1 MKTVLPLLGIFL
13 SEEVQRTEGAALAA
27 LCASAGVTA
36 ELIVHDRHTRPDA
49 RALQNIRLALLS
61 VDVIGKSTKTLLE
74 PEMQTFV
81 QTLRDA
87 PHLQWLQVPSAGM
100 DRPLYDELYDR
111 GIQLTSSAGANSKAV
126 AQTAVAGI
134 LALSRCIPLWLESQ
148 KLHRW
153 HPLRGEL
160 IPQQLDGQHA
170 VIVGTGAI
178 GQNIARTLQAMD
190 MRVTGVRRS
199 AAALPHFDEVVSFDA
214 LDSVLPTAD
223 WLVLACPLTDLTRN
237 LLHAPRLK
245 AMRRSARVINVAR
258 GEVIDEAALVNA
270 LRDGHIA
277 GAYLDVFAVE
287 PLPAES
293 PLWDLPQVLISAH
306 SAGNS
311 TGHQRN
317 VVAQFKTNLLRFIQ
331 AQSLVNEWKPR
342 VSATLINTPLDH
354 CPTFKPSDLASYS
367 VMN

>member
-1 MKTVLPLLGIFL
+1 MKTVLPPLGIFL
-13 SEEVQRTEGAALAA
+13 SQEVQRSESAALVA

-36 ELIVHDRHTRPDA
+36 ELIVHDRDTPPDA
-49 RALQNIRLALLS
+49 RALQSIRLALLS
-61 VDVIGKSTKTLLE
+61 VDVIGKSTKTMLE
-74 PEMQTFV
+74 PEMQSFV

-87 PHLQWLQVPSAGM
+87 PNLQWLQVPSAGM
-100 DRPLYDELYDR
+100 DRPLYDELYER

-126 AQTAVAGI
+126 AQTAVAGL
-134 LALSRCIPLWLESQ
+134 LALSRCIPLWLNAQ
-148 KLHRW
+148 KEHRW

-160 IPQQLDGQHA
+160 IPPQLDGQHA

-178 GQNIARTLQAMD
+178 GQSIARILQAMD
-190 MRVTGVRRS
+190 MCVTGVRRS
-199 AAALPHFDEVVSFDA
+199 ATAMPDFDGVVSFDA
-214 LDSVLPTAD
+214 IDSVLPTAD
-223 WLVLACPLTDLTRN
+223 WLVLACPLTELTRN
-237 LLHAPRLK
+237 LLNEPRLK
-245 AMRRSARVINVAR
+245 AMRRCARVINVAR
-258 GEVIDEAALVNA
+258 GEVIDETALINA

-317 VVAQFKTNLLRFIQ
+317 VVAQFKGNLLRFLQ
-331 AQSLVNEWKPR
+331 TQSLLNEWKPR
-342 VSATLINTPLDH
+342 LSAASQS
-354 CPTFKPSDLASYS
+354 SDS
-367 VMN
+367 

>member
-1 MKTVLPLLGIFL
+1 MQTVLPPLGIFL
-13 SEEVQRTEGAALAA
+13 SQEVQRSEGAALVA
-27 LCASAGVTA
+27 LCARAGVTA
-36 ELIVHDRHTRPDA
+36 ELVVHDRDTAPDA
-49 RALQNIRLALLS
+49 RALQSIRLALLS
-61 VDVIGKSTKTLLE
+61 VDVIGKSTKTMLE

-81 QTLRDA
+81 QTLRAA
-87 PHLQWLQVPSAGM
+87 PNLQWLQVPSAGM
-100 DRPLYDELYDR
+100 DRPLYDELYQR

-126 AQTAVAGI
+126 AQTAVAGL
-134 LALSRCIPLWLESQ
+134 LALSRCIPLWLQAQ
-148 KLHRW
+148 KEHRW

-160 IPQQLDGQHA
+160 IPPQLDGQHA

-178 GQNIARTLQAMD
+178 GQNIARILHAMEL
-190 MRVTGVRRS
+190 RVTGVRRS
-199 AAALPHFDEVVSFDA
+199 ASALPHFDEVVSFDA
-214 LDSVLPTAD
+214 LDRVLPTAD
-223 WLVLACPLTDLTRN
+223 WLVLACPLTDLTRE
-237 LLHAPRLK
+237 LLNGPRLK

-258 GEVIDEAALVNA
+258 GEVIAESALINA

-317 VVAQFKTNLLRFIQ
+317 VVAQFKANLPRFLQ
-331 AQSLVNEWKPR
+331 AQSLLNEWKPR
-342 VSATLINTPLDH
+342 LSAPESAAHL
-354 CPTFKPSDLASYS
+354 
-367 VMN
+367 